1 MQLEK
6 DCLPEPGQDAWP
18 IGKRAAFFTFFL
30 SCTFLLLDF
39 IDRQVL
45 AALFPYLKQDMG
57 LSDTQLGLLVS
68 VVNVSI
74 AVLTLPTGYLID
86 RWSRKYM
93 MGIMTFVWSL
103 ATGAC
108 AFAGGFG
115 HLFAARFFV
124 GAGEAGYVPAAQSL
138 IAASFPRKY
147 RSTALSTFVT
157 CASIGSPLGLLIGAF
172 IAEHWGWR
180 HAFGVVAIPGML
192 AAFLCIRIKDFT
204 VRRACKAENEEQK
217 AAVSS
222 RGESW
227 GNIVLSIL
235 RTPSC
240 LLAFLAIAANQMFTG
255 VMINWGAS
263 YFNREAGM
271 DPARAGALAAVVLV
285 GLGVGH
291 VGFGMF
297 MDWMR
302 SRGIVRTLS
311 CIALACLSCFVME
324 AAAFGLCTPGSAV
337 QVFLFAAGLC
347 MAGGILPMGYTVTA
361 DLTPAHQRGTAV
373 ALLTVF
379 QNLLGFGLGPLLVGM
394 LSDNFGLGTS
404 MMLFTGVEFA
414 VALCCIGIRASY
426 TRDFERMEKVVVEF

>member
-240 LLAFLAIAANQMFTG
+240 LLAFLAIAANQMFG
-255 VMINWGAS
+255 
-263 YFNREAGM
+263 
-271 DPARAGALAAVVLV
+271 
-285 GLGVGH
+285 GH
-291 VGFGMF
+291 
-297 MDWMR
+297 D
-302 SRGIVRTLS
+302 
-311 CIALACLSCFVME
+311 
-324 AAAFGLCTPGSAV
+324 
-337 QVFLFAAGLC
+337 
-347 MAGGILPMGYTVTA
+347 
-361 DLTPAHQRGTAV
+361 
-373 ALLTVF
+373 
-379 QNLLGFGLGPLLVGM
+379 
-394 LSDNFGLGTS
+394 
-404 MMLFTGVEFA
+404 
-414 VALCCIGIRASY
+414 
-426 TRDFERMEKVVVEF
+426 